1 MAPAWRDR
9 SAERGG
15 LCARVGVR
23 GLLELAPTLSGLF
36 RGPLLPLPPPPEL
49 SNTPDKEHLHHGR
62 QQRLQSR
69 NGAVNLSTD
78 KPMPPCE
85 TARVHVSVR
94 VCLCV
99 CVASGAQ
106 GCGFKGLSEDTPS
119 ANVLEAKDTGCG
131 RGGGGGRGP
140 SRAQPG
146 RMKSQDRIR
155 SRPHSECPQPCRQ
168 TGPQEPS
175 TL

>member
-1 MAPAWRDR
+1 MNPGLPWRR
-9 SAERGG
+9 RGETG
-15 LCARVGVR
+15 QQSEGVCVRVWV
-23 GLLELAPTLSGLF
+23 SGGCWSWLRPSRDF
-36 RGPLLPLPPPPEL
+36 SVGPSSPCPPPPEL

-140 SRAQPG
+140 SRAQPS
-146 RMKSQDRIR
+146 RMKSQDRI
-155 SRPHSECPQPCRQ
+155 
-168 TGPQEPS
+168 
-175 TL
+175 